1 MKLSELL
8 NRITPLPGRKLPMM
22 TNFFAS
28 DETLANEAYSL
39 HAANVVPELLAAAR
53 NLQDNWEHNL
63 TEPMA
68 RLNEAIEIA
77 GNINTTA
84 LRAKSRKSS

>member
-1 MKLSELL
+1 MKLTELL
-8 NRITPLPGRKLPMM
+8 NRITPLPWRKLPMM

-39 HAANVVPELLAAAR
+39 HAANVLPELLAAAN
-53 NLQDNWEHNL
+53 NLQENWGHNL

-77 GNINTTA
+77 EDINTTA
-84 LRAKSRKSS
+84 LRKKPRKRK